1 MDHKTTDLPKHVD
14 EVQFLE
20 VNQVCKFLKVSKS
33 TLYGLISRT
42 KNPLPSVKLGKSRR
56 FPLDKLRWWMDNLEN

>member
-42 KNPLPSVKLGKSRR
+42 KNPVPSVKLGKSRR
-56 FPLDKLRWWMDNLEN
+56 FPLDKLRWWMDNLES